1 MRTGAIAVLMLML
14 YGCAA
19 STTGPR
25 TGSQVAQRVS
35 MNAPRGQQRISMT
48 PTDNTYI
55 AEIQKHIARKWGYS
69 TMIDSPGR

>member
-25 TGSQVAQRVS
+25 TGSQVAQRGTKPLLITLTLQYVVERKHDDR
-35 MNAPRGQQRISMT
+35 PRSRSR
-48 PTDNTYI
+48 P
-55 AEIQKHIARKWGYS
+55 
-69 TMIDSPGR
+69 